1 MSADV
6 YSDWDAAYVMGSLS
20 PMERREFER
29 HLATCASCSAAVA
42 ELAALPGLLAKLPA
56 AEARGHL
63 LPESEAP
70 VPATLLP
77 RLVRSVARRRRRI
90 RTFVA
95 SGVVV
100 AAAAAA
106 AIVLMIPQVFPGA
119 APHNAATGTEVT
131 LSQVIPSSMN
141 ASIRLVNEGWGTRI
155 EMNCRYDKVGGSNPT
170 DYTRDAAH
178 TYAMYVTD
186 TAGQTTQIATWTA
199 KPGSVAEPSGTTS
212 LAPDKIATVDV
223 RSAAN
228 GQVLL
233 RGSP

>member
-6 YSDWDAAYVMGSLS
+6 YSDWDAAYVLGSLS

-29 HLATCASCSAAVA
+29 HLVTCASCSAAVA
-42 ELAALPGLLAKLPA
+42 ELAALPGLLAKLPT
-56 AEARGHL
+56 AEARGLL
-63 LPESEAP
+63 LPESEVP

-90 RTFVA
+90 RALIA

-106 AIVLMIPQVFPGA
+106 AIVLMIPLVFPGA
-119 APHNAATGTEVT
+119 APHNATTSAEVT
-131 LSQVIPSSMN
+131 LSQVVPTSLN
-141 ASIRLVNEGWGTRI
+141 ASIRLVSEGWGTRI
-155 EMNCRYDKVGGSNPT
+155 EMNCRYDKVGGSGPT
-170 DYTRDAAH
+170 DYARDAAH

-186 TAGQTTQIATWTA
+186 TAGQTTQVATWTA
-199 KPGSVAEPSGTTS
+199 KPGSVAEPWGTTS